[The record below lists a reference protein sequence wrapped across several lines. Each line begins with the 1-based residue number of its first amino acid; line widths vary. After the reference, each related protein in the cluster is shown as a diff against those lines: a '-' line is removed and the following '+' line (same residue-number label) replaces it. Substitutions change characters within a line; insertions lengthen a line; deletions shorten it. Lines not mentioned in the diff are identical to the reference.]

1 MEVACRIGLESLPQL
16 PKESEDA
23 LREPIETLC
32 RTTEREV
39 ERLSPGYKR
48 KPAHR
53 RKEFAY
59 GQQPPPRRPE
69 LFREQN
75 RCGMRLMF
83 QRGMHDVSC
92 RVTTL

>member
-1 MEVACRIGLESLPQL
+1 VDRPYDDQTLQALIKMEVACRIGLESLPQL

-48 KPAHR
+48 KS
-53 RKEFAY
+53 
-59 GQQPPPRRPE
+59 
-69 LFREQN
+69 
-75 RCGMRLMF
+75 
-83 QRGMHDVSC
+83 V
-92 RVTTL
+92 